1 MFTELLQA
9 VAPRRRICRQMSH
22 YADIHFHIL
31 PGVDDGPSSMD
42 ESVALAAAA
51 VADGTGTVVATPHVR
66 SGFLTDVS
74 DLPDRVRELEERL
87 AHEGVGLAGRRG
99 AELGPDMVGRLS
111 QGELDSIAHG
121 PPGGRWLLVE
131 TPFVASGDEFTVATD
146 ELRDRGFAVVVAH
159 PERAR
164 DSFGAS
170 ALRHELA
177 SGSMLQ
183 VNAWSLVGRPGPEA
197 FEKAQAMLRAG
208 QVSVIGSDAHG
219 GRRQPALT
227 LALAACGQAGVAPQD
242 AQRLVGATPHR
253 LLERGLRVPAP
264 ALAA

>member
-1 MFTELLQA
+1 MT
-9 VAPRRRICRQMSH
+9 

-51 VADGTGTVVATPHVR
+51 VADGTRVVVATPHVR

-87 AHEGVGLAGRRG
+87 ALEEIGLAVRRG
-99 AELGPDMVGRLS
+99 AELGHDMVGRLS
-111 QGELDSIAHG
+111 QAELDSVAHG

-131 TPFVASGDEFTVATD
+131 TPFVGLGDEFTAGTD
-146 ELRDRGFAVVVAH
+146 ELRDRGFAVVIAH

-164 DSFGAS
+164 DSAGAT
-170 ALRHELA
+170 LRHELDR
-177 SGSMLQ
+177 GSMLQ
-183 VNAWSLVGRPGPEA
+183 VNAWSLVGRHGPDAYERA
-197 FEKAQAMLRAG
+197 HEMLRAG
-208 QVSVIGSDAHG
+208 RVGLIASDAHG

-227 LALAACGQAGVAPQD
+227 LGAAACGQAGLSSHD
-242 AQRLVGATPHR
+242 AHRLVGSTPHR
-253 LLERGLRVPAP
+253 LLERGLAVPAF
-264 ALAA
+264 AVAA

>member
-1 MFTELLQA
+1 
-9 VAPRRRICRQMSH
+9 MSH
-22 YADIHFHIL
+22 YADIHFHLL

-51 VADGTGTVVATPHVR
+51 VADGTSVVVATPHVR
-66 SGFLTDVS
+66 AGFVTDVS

-87 AHEGVGLAGRRG
+87 AREGIGLAVRRG
-99 AELGPDMVGRLS
+99 AELGHDMVGRLS
-111 QGELDSIAHG
+111 QAELDSVAHG

-131 TPFVASGDEFTVATD
+131 TPFVAPGDEFTAATD

-177 SGSMLQ
+177 CGSLLQ
-183 VNAWSLVGRPGPEA
+183 VNAWSLVGRHGPEA
-197 FEKAQAMLRAG
+197 FENAHALLRAG
-208 QVSVIGSDAHG
+208 AVGLIASDAHG

-227 LALAACGQAGVAPQD
+227 FGVAACGQAGVTGHD
-242 AQRLVGATPHR
+242 AQRLAAATPHR
-253 LLERGLRVPAP
+253 LLERGLHVPAP